1 MNRHSSKQLV
11 EAQTQIIKDKIKQYN
26 KTDTEII
33 KELDMSEQTF
43 YEYKKRVFEQDAELW
58 TKVNMDS
65 AMARAQEL
73 IELLDYTKIECMK
86 ISMDTANNSSKDR
99 MEALKTA
106 CEAQANIVKLINQ
119 GPTFRLSIPMN
130 TLINNESKG

>member
-1 MNRHSSKQLV
+1 MENQIQLV
-11 EAQTQIIKDKIKQYN
+11 RDKIKEY
-26 KTDTEII
+26 KRTDKEII
-33 KELDMSEQTF
+33 AELQIPEQT
-43 YEYKKRVFEQDAELW
+43 YYDYKKRVFEQDAELW

-130 TLINNESKG
+130 TLVANNGNESK